1 VAPFRLQRVL
11 GYRRQHEEECEHT
24 LRQVQ
29 LLHQQEVARLEALQ
43 TEAQAQ
49 EDHLEKARGLAL
61 SPAEL
66 QRWQRYHQVLAQ
78 WIVAQQDV
86 VAQAAQVVIEQRQQ
100 LLVARQETKVIEK
113 LRDRVQRRA
122 LLESMRREQQLFDE
136 LALMRSRHE
145 L

>member
-1 VAPFRLQRVL
+1 MAQFRLQRVL

-29 LLHQQEVARLEALQ
+29 LLHQQEAARLEALQ

-49 EDHLEKARGLAL
+49 EEQLEKAQGLAL

-66 QRWQRYHQVLAQ
+66 QSWQRYHQVLTQRIA
-78 WIVAQQDV
+78 AQQDV
-86 VAQAAQVVIEQRQQ
+86 VAQAAQVAVEQRQQ
-100 LLVARQETKVIEK
+100 LVVARQETKVIEK

-122 LLESMRREQQLFDE
+122 LLELMRREQQLFDE

>member
-1 VAPFRLQRVL
+1 LAAFRLQRVL
-11 GYRRQHEEECEHT
+11 SYRRQHEEECEHT

-29 LLHQQEVARLEALQ
+29 LLHKQEVARLEALQ
-43 TEAQAQ
+43 AEAQAQ
-49 EDHLEKARGLAL
+49 EERLEKARGLAL

-66 QRWQRYHQVLAQ
+66 QRWQRYHQGLAQ
-78 WIVAQQDV
+78 CIAAQQGA
-86 VAQAAQVVIEQRQQ
+86 VAQAAQSVAEQHQQ

-122 LLESMRREQQLFDE
+122 LLEPTRREQQWFDE

-145 L
+145 P

>member
-1 VAPFRLQRVL
+1 MGQFRLQRVL

-29 LLHQQEVARLEALQ
+29 LLHQQEAARLEALQ

-49 EDHLEKARGLAL
+49 EEQLERTQGLAL
-61 SPAEL
+61 SPTEL
-66 QRWQRYHQVLAQ
+66 QRWQRYHQGLTQRIA
-78 WIVAQQDV
+78 AQQDV
-86 VAQAAQVVIEQRQQ
+86 VAQAAQVAVEQRQR
-100 LLVARQETKVIEK
+100 LVVARQETKVIEK

-122 LLESMRREQQLFDE
+122 LLELMRREQQLFDE
-136 LALMRSRHE
+136 LALVRSRHE

>member
-1 VAPFRLQRVL
+1 MAVFRLQRVL
-11 GYRRQHEEECEHT
+11 SYRRQHEEKCEHA

-29 LLHQQEVARLEALQ
+29 LLHQQEVARLVALQ

-49 EDHLEKARGLAL
+49 EEHLEKAQGLAL

-66 QRWQRYHQVLAQ
+66 QSWQRYHRGLAQ
-78 WIVAQQDV
+78 RIAEQQGA
-86 VAQAAQVVIEQRQQ
+86 VAQAAQVVAEQHQQ

-122 LLESMRREQQLFDE
+122 LLELTRREQQWFDE

-145 L
+145 P

>member
-1 VAPFRLQRVL
+1 MAPFRLQRVL
-11 GYRRQHEEECEHT
+11 GYRRQHEEVCEHT

-29 LLHQQEVARLEALQ
+29 LLHQQEAARLEALQ

-66 QRWQRYHQVLAQ
+66 QSWQRYHEVLAQ
-78 WIVAQQDV
+78 RIAAQQGV
-86 VAQAAQVVIEQRQQ
+86 EAQTAQAVEAQRQQ
-100 LLVARQETKVIEK
+100 LVVARQATKVIEK
-113 LRDRVQRRA
+113 LRDKAQRRA
-122 LLESMRREQQLFDE
+122 LLEHTRREQQLFDE
-136 LALMRSRHE
+136 LALMRSRHA

>member
-1 VAPFRLQRVL
+1 MAGFRLQRVL
-11 GYRRQHEEECEHT
+11 DYRRQHEEDCEHA
-24 LRQVQ
+24 LHQVQ
-29 LLHQQEVARLEALQ
+29 LLHQQEAARLAALQ

-49 EDHLEKARGLAL
+49 EEHLEQARGLAL

-66 QRWQRYHQVLAQ
+66 QGWQRYHQVLTQRIA
-78 WIVAQQDV
+78 AQQEIV
-86 VAQAAQVVIEQRQQ
+86 TQAAQVVTKQRQQ

-113 LRDRVQRRA
+113 LRDKVQQRA
-122 LLESMRREQQLFDE
+122 LLELARRAQQLLDE

>member
-1 VAPFRLQRVL
+1 MAPFRLQRVL

-29 LLHQQEVARLEALQ
+29 LLHQQEAARLEALQ

-66 QRWQRYHQVLAQ
+66 QSWQGYHQVLTQRIA
-78 WIVAQQDV
+78 AQQDV
-86 VAQAAQVVIEQRQQ
+86 VAQATQVVAEQRQQ

-113 LRDRVQRRA
+113 LRDRVQQRA
-122 LLESMRREQQLFDE
+122 LLELTRREQQLFDE